1 MRNLRPI
8 FGSCRCP
15 FLMKD
20 AMKKV
25 TKCLILGGSV
35 LLLGGCANWPSARG
49 YVDVVD
55 QQKIELIEKWARTNN
70 TQVIWITAP
79 VRKVR
84 AAGT

>member
-1 MRNLRPI
+1 
-8 FGSCRCP
+8 
-15 FLMKD
+15 
-20 AMKKV
+20 MKKV
-25 TKCLILGGSV
+25 MQCLILGGSV
-35 LLLGGCANWPSARG
+35 LLLCGCASWPSTPG
-49 YVDVVD
+49 YVEVVD

>member
-1 MRNLRPI
+1 
-8 FGSCRCP
+8 
-15 FLMKD
+15 
-20 AMKKV
+20 MKKV
-25 TKCLILGGSV
+25 MQCLISVGSA
-35 LLLGGCANWPSARG
+35 LLLGGCATWPGTPG

-55 QQKIELIEKWARTNN
+55 QQKMELIEKWARTNN

>member
-1 MRNLRPI
+1 
-8 FGSCRCP
+8 
-15 FLMKD
+15 
-20 AMKKV
+20 MKKV

-35 LLLGGCANWPSARG
+35 LLSGGCASWPSTPG
-49 YVDVVD
+49 YVEVVD
-55 QQKIELIEKWARTNN
+55 QQKMELIEKWARTNN